1 MSATILPATHYQT
14 PVLPPEF
21 LRAVPRSPRAEFL
34 SKQMHEQEAQ
44 PAMTPL
50 REIIEQRKLTA
61 LFQPILNLKSGEFL
75 GFEGLIRGPSDSA
88 LHSPA
93 NLFGA
98 ATKEGLSL
106 EVEMLSRQTV
116 LEAFAK
122 QNLPNYLFLNVS
134 PQTLTDAEF
143 KNGQTLEFMRGLDI
157 DPSRV
162 VIEITENQPTY
173 DFEAMRSALLHYRG
187 MGFKIAIDDLGEGF
201 SSLRLWSELRPEFV
215 KIDMHFVQGV
225 DHDPIKLQF
234 LKSIQ
239 HIAESCC
246 TQVIAEGV
254 ETEAELRVVRDIGIA
269 LGQGYF
275 IARPNPTPPTLPSS
289 DTSRIL
295 NSSNIAV
302 FPKSGMGYRSQM
314 TAASLLT
321 YVEPAHPDAPNDVIF
336 DRFGANPN
344 LRIIPVVKGGK
355 PLGLINRYSFIDKFA
370 RPFQRELHGR
380 KPCGELIQTDP
391 LLVEKS
397 MPLEELSHFL
407 AEADTRHFSDGFII
421 TENGRYFGLASG
433 QDLLRELTQMQ
444 LEAARYANPLT
455 LLPGNVPINQH
466 IERLLHANTPFVACY
481 CDLDNFKPYNDTY
494 SYRKGDEMI
503 QLTGRILSWACDPKL
518 DFIGHIGGD
527 DFIMLMQSRDWRTRC
542 EHALRSFEQ
551 AASLMFQEG
560 HLAAGGYSSEA
571 RDGVI
576 KFHPLTSL
584 SIGAIEVSAQQF
596 LTHHE
601 VSAAM
606 TDAKKMAKR
615 ISGNSLFVEQRAI
628 PSKQGVLGL

>member
-1 MSATILPATHYQT
+1 MSATILPTEYYRS
-14 PVLPPEF
+14 PMLPSEF
-21 LRAVPRSPRAEFL
+21 LRAVPRSPRAEFM
-34 SKQMHEQEAQ
+34 SQQIHAQ
-44 PAMTPL
+44 DIMPVMTPL

-61 LFQPILNLKSGEFL
+61 LFQPILDLKSGEFL
-75 GFEGLIRGPSDSA
+75 GFEGLIRGPSDSL
-88 LHSPA
+88 LHSPL

-98 ATKEGLSL
+98 ATREGLSL
-106 EVEMLSRQTV
+106 EIEMLSRQIV
-116 LEAFAK
+116 LEAFAR
-122 QNLPNYLFLNVS
+122 QNLPGNLFLNVS
-134 PQTLTDAEF
+134 PQTLTDPSF
-143 KNGQTLEFMRGLDI
+143 KNGQTLEYMQGLKL

-173 DFEAMRSALLHYRG
+173 DFAAMRSALLHYRG
-187 MGFKIAIDDLGEGF
+187 MGFQIAIDDLGEGF

-239 HIAESCC
+239 SIAESCC
-246 TQVIAEGV
+246 TKVIAEGV
-254 ETEAELRVVRDIGIA
+254 ETEAELRVLRDIGIA

-275 IARPNPTPPTLPSS
+275 IARPNPTPPTLPTS

-295 NSSNIAV
+295 CSSNISI
-302 FPKSGMGYRSQM
+302 FPKNETSYRSQI
-314 TAASLLT
+314 TASNLLS
-321 YVEPAHPDAPNDVIF
+321 YIEPAHPDSPNDIIF
-336 DRFGANPN
+336 DRFGANPS
-344 LRIIPVVKGGK
+344 LRIIPVVKNGT
-355 PLGLINRYSFIDKFA
+355 PLGIINRYSFIDRFA
-370 RPFQRELHGR
+370 RPFQRELHGK
-380 KPCGELIQTDP
+380 KPCGELVQEEP
-391 LLVEKS
+391 LLVERS
-397 MPLEELSHFL
+397 MPIEELSHFL
-407 AEADTRHFSDGFII
+407 SEADSRHFAEGFII
-421 TENGRYFGLASG
+421 TENGRYIGVASG

-466 IERLLHANTPFVACY
+466 IDRLLHANTPFVACY

-527 DFIMLMQSRDWRTRC
+527 DFIMLMQSRDWKTRC

-551 AASLMFQEG
+551 AASLMFHEE
-560 HLAAGGYSSEA
+560 HLVAGGYNSEG
-571 RDGVI
+571 RDDVV

-584 SIGAIEVSAQQF
+584 SIGAIEVSARQF
-596 LTHHE
+596 HSHHE
-601 VSAAM
+601 VSASM
-606 TDAKKMAKR
+606 TEAKKMAKR

-628 PSKQGVLGL
+628 HFKM